1 VLVSLAPDFSHAT
14 VPAAADSHRKM
25 GQGQVP
31 WGQESADRVPALEKL
46 LFRPDISRVVSMV
59 SAG

>member
-1 VLVSLAPDFSHAT
+1 MLTA
-14 VPAAADSHRKM
+14 VPAAADSHRDVAL
-25 GQGQVP
+25 GQVP